1 MTKKEIKQ
9 EISELMRVNT
19 SKHEVYKTLTEQGE
33 NASLV
38 AYYIASTPNEIIYGQ
53 NYKKVN
59 ILIAIM
65 FIKSLLGAL
74 NGYFVG
80 LKYGSIAALFAA
92 LLGALFPLLFAYGFY
107 KNDVRAYN
115 IYILLTLA
123 VLPQALI
130 EITREPVIASFC
142 LVIILAVLAFVWY
155 VRSCLFPD
163 FKFIWPRKV
172 NGQYVFTS

>member
-9 EISELMRVNT
+9 KVSELMGVNT
-19 SKHEVYKTLTEQGE
+19 SKRDVFKMLIEQGE

-38 AYYIASTPNEIIYGQ
+38 AYYIASSPNEIIYGQ
-53 NYKKVN
+53 YYKKVN

-80 LKYGSIAALFAA
+80 LKYSSIAALFAA

-115 IYILLTLA
+115 IYILLILA
-123 VLPQALI
+123 QLPLLLVDI
-130 EITREPVIASFC
+130 IKSPVGASIW
-142 LVIILAVLAFVWY
+142 LVIILAILAFVWH
-155 VRSCLFPD
+155 VRSRLFPD
-163 FKFIWPRKV
+163 FKFIGPKKV
-172 NGQYVFTS
+172 NGQYVFAS